1 MKKTIRETVPERTTE
16 KEVVYCDL
24 CGIELAN
31 GQNKG
36 SSECNQGALLYAEGD
51 FYGCNDDCRETYR
64 IDLCM
69 KCARDKVMP
78 LVEETFNVRRR
89 QVS

>member
-16 KEVVYCDL
+16 KDIIYCDL

-31 GQNKG
+31 EQNEDTWERNHG
-36 SSECNQGALLYAEGD
+36 TLSYAEGS
-51 FYGCNDDCRETYR
+51 FHGCDEDCREKYK

-69 KCARDKVMP
+69 KCTRDKVMP
-78 LVEETFNVRRR
+78 LVEDTFNVKRRR
-89 QVS
+89 TD